1 MTLKDIDFLNL
12 EKKISI
18 SALAA
23 RNILKILI
31 KDITFLKSIGVMDY
45 SFLVV
50 KVNWEE
56 VAFYVKK

>member
-1 MTLKDIDFLNL
+1 VTLKDIDFLNL